1 MAQMIIPPRNPRPSL
16 FPDLRRPFS
25 DVPPGR
31 KRLVCCRWLDI
42 VEGGYIM
49 TPSTTTLLLQLALLL
64 EDAVPDLEQ
73 SRQLVGAVLDRC
85 SVLDAIGRDMGRRER
100 THQEHRADASV

>member
-1 MAQMIIPPRNPRPSL
+1 MIIPRVIRGRLYFQICDVL
-16 FPDLRRPFS
+16 FPTFRQAASAWFAADAHR
-25 DVPPGR
+25 
-31 KRLVCCRWLDI
+31 LDI